1 MSMTLRKRKTSS
13 ASLWIRVFILAA
25 ALVFI
30 FYSIRYLRSGQLESN
45 PAVQTFL
52 NPDLEPLPKAHL
64 VIDKAPPE
72 GIPQK
77 TKEH

>member
-1 MSMTLRKRKTSS
+1 MTLRKRKTGGLSI
-13 ASLWIRVFILAA
+13 WIRVSILIGI
-25 ALVFI
+25 LVFV
-30 FYSIRYLRSGQLESN
+30 FYSIRYLSSGQLESN
-45 PAVQTFL
+45 ATVQTFL
-52 NPDLEPLPKAHL
+52 NPEQESLPKARL